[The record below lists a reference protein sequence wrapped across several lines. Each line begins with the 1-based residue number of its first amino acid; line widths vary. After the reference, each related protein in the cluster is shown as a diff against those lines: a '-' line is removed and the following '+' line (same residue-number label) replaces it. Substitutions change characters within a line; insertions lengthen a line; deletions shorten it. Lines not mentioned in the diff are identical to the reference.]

1 MEGAI
6 GDHCDEFASLVLGA
20 GEDNDGL
27 FWGGD
32 GVTEG
37 FAGDDGAFAPLA
49 VAAKDEV
56 FGGGIEDFDLF
67 GERLEIE
74 HLSDP
79 FRGFEG
85 IRD

>member
-1 MEGAI
+1 MTIPMSSPAW
-6 GDHCDEFASLVLGA
+6 SLVRERTTMDCFGQ
-20 GEDNDGL
+20 
-27 FWGGD
+27 GD

-49 VAAKDEV
+49 IAAKDEV

-67 GERLEIE
+67 GEWLEIE
-74 HLSDP
+74 HFPDP